1 MLEQKIRDVLLVD
14 ELQLDCRLNHAVSS
28 GDRAEFALLLSMI
41 SQDVC
46 DFPQFSDQISSS
58 QNDDLRARFEL
69 AKPQAQFSKA
79 EDFDRASALSELLHQ
94 GSIKDVFLSNCLK
107 AEPLCEYERVL
118 SPEVFSELSPL
129 LQEKFNA
136 LKDGSEKGIS
146 HVPLSFRG
154 DGFEIL
160 DEVQEQE
167 SAHDPER
174 LDDSSLKLA

>member
-46 DFPQFSDQISSS
+46 DSPQFSDEIGAT
-58 QNDDLRARFEL
+58 QNDDLRAHFEL
-69 AKPQAQFSKA
+69 GKPQEFFSKA
-79 EDFDRASALSELLHQ
+79 DDFERASALSELLHQ
-94 GSIKDVFLSNCLK
+94 GSIQDVFLSNCLK
-107 AEPLCEYERVL
+107 PEPLCESERDL
-118 SPEVFSELSPL
+118 PPDVFSELSPL

-136 LKDGSEKGIS
+136 FKDGCDKGLS
-146 HVPLSFRG
+146 HVPLAFRG

-160 DEVQEQE
+160 DEVDEQKD
-167 SAHDPER
+167 AQDHER
-174 LDDSSLKLA
+174 LENI